1 VWHNYKQ
8 DNSILNYNNKSDEP
22 MLLSIKSWL
31 FETPSKDCMANYALS
46 GKNRHLE
53 QIIALYSNDLY
64 HYLVTQSNTHLA
76 YDISQQTWLKVI
88 EKRHLYQAQTT
99 PKAWLFKL
107 ARNIL
112 IDEYRKQQR
121 FVELD
126 ETLHLPAPT
135 KVIESDLAISY
146 EALDAALKQLSFV
159 QREAIT
165 LQQEGFSLADI
176 ELITHSNNE
185 TIKTRL
191 RYAKQNLK
199 RLLGERNEQA

>member
-1 VWHNYKQ
+1 
-8 DNSILNYNNKSDEP
+8 

-31 FETPSKDCMANYALS
+31 FETPSKDCMASYAKS
-46 GKNRHLE
+46 GDNRYLE
-53 QIIALYSNDLY
+53 QLIALYSNDLY

-76 YDISQQTWLKVI
+76 YDVSQQTWLKVI

-107 ARNIL
+107 ARNTL
-112 IDEYRKQQR
+112 IDEYRRQQH

-126 ETLHLPAPT
+126 ENTHLAAQND
-135 KVIESDLAISY
+135 KSESGLTIGSSNISY
-146 EALDAALKQLSFV
+146 DAFDAALKQLSFV

-165 LQQEGFSLADI
+165 LQQEGFSLTDI
-176 ELITHSNNE
+176 ELITQSSLE

-191 RYAKQNLK
+191 RYAKQHLK
-199 RLLGERNEQA
+199 RLLGANNEQA

>member
-1 VWHNYKQ
+1 
-8 DNSILNYNNKSDEP
+8 

-31 FETPSKDCMANYALS
+31 FETPSKDCMASYAKS
-46 GKNRHLE
+46 GDNRYLE
-53 QIIALYSNDLY
+53 QLIALYSNDLH

-76 YDISQQTWLKVI
+76 YDVSQQTWLKVI

-107 ARNIL
+107 ARNTL
-112 IDEYRKQQR
+112 VDEYRKQQR

-126 ETLHLPAPT
+126 ENSQLPAQNDNQSELT
-135 KVIESDLAISY
+135 SSDSHIGDTHISY
-146 EALDAALKQLSFV
+146 EAFNTALKQLSFV

-165 LQQEGFSLADI
+165 LQQEGFSLVDI
-176 ELITHSNNE
+176 ALITQSNHE
-185 TIKTRL
+185 SVKTRL

-199 RLLGERNEQA
+199 RLLGANNEQA

>member
-1 VWHNYKQ
+1 
-8 DNSILNYNNKSDEP
+8 

-31 FETPSKDCMANYALS
+31 FEAPSKDCMARYAKS
-46 GKNRHLE
+46 GDNRHLE
-53 QIIALYSNDLY
+53 QLITLYSNDLY

-76 YDISQQTWLKVI
+76 YDVSQQTWLKVI

-99 PKAWLFKL
+99 PKAWLFRL
-107 ARNIL
+107 ARNTL
-112 IDEYRKQQR
+112 IDEYRKQQH

-126 ETLHLPAPT
+126 ENSQRLAQNNNQSELTS
-135 KVIESDLAISY
+135 SDSHIGDTHISY
-146 EALDAALKQLSFV
+146 EAFNTALKQLSFV

-176 ELITHSNNE
+176 ELITQSNAQ

-191 RYAKQNLK
+191 RYAKQKLK
-199 RLLGERNEQA
+199 QNY

>member
-1 VWHNYKQ
+1 
-8 DNSILNYNNKSDEP
+8 

-31 FETPSKDCMANYALS
+31 FETPSKDCMASYAKS
-46 GKNRHLE
+46 GDNRYLE
-53 QIIALYSNDLY
+53 QLVALYSNDLY

-76 YDISQQTWLKVI
+76 YDVSQQTWLKVI

-107 ARNIL
+107 ARNTL
-112 IDEYRKQQR
+112 IDEYRRQQH
-121 FVELD
+121 FVEFD
-126 ETLHLPAPT
+126 ENTHLAAQND
-135 KVIESDLAISY
+135 KSESGLTIGSSNISY
-146 EALDAALKQLSFV
+146 DAFDAALKQLSFV

-176 ELITHSNNE
+176 ELITQSSLE

-199 RLLGERNEQA
+199 RLLGANNEQA

>member
-1 VWHNYKQ
+1 
-8 DNSILNYNNKSDEP
+8 

-31 FETPSKDCMANYALS
+31 FETPSKDCMASYAKS
-46 GKNRHLE
+46 GENRYLE
-53 QIIALYSNDLY
+53 QLIALYSNDLY

-76 YDISQQTWLKVI
+76 CDVSQQTWLKVI

-107 ARNIL
+107 ARNTL
-112 IDEYRKQQR
+112 IDEYRRQQH
-121 FVELD
+121 FVELEENTYLAAQND
-126 ETLHLPAPT
+126 KSEN
-135 KVIESDLAISY
+135 DLTSGDSHIGSSNISY
-146 EALDAALKQLSFV
+146 EAFDAALKQLSFV

-165 LQQEGFSLADI
+165 LQQEGFSLTDI
-176 ELITHSNNE
+176 ELITQSSLE

-199 RLLGERNEQA
+199 RLLGANNEQA

>member
-1 VWHNYKQ
+1 
-8 DNSILNYNNKSDEP
+8 

-31 FETPSKDCMANYALS
+31 FETPSKDCMASYAKS
-46 GKNRHLE
+46 GDNRYLE
-53 QIIALYSNDLY
+53 ELIALYSNDLY

-76 YDISQQTWLKVI
+76 YDVSQQTWLKVI

-107 ARNIL
+107 ARNTL
-112 IDEYRKQQR
+112 IDEYRRQQH

-126 ETLHLPAPT
+126 ENTHLAAQND
-135 KVIESDLAISY
+135 KSESGLTIGSSNISY
-146 EALDAALKQLSFV
+146 DAFDAALKQLSFV

-176 ELITHSNNE
+176 ELITQSSLE

-199 RLLGERNEQA
+199 RLLGANNEQA

>member
-1 VWHNYKQ
+1 MASYAKSG
-8 DNSILNYNNKSDEP
+8 DNRY
-22 MLLSIKSWL
+22 
-31 FETPSKDCMANYALS
+31 
-46 GKNRHLE
+46 LE
-53 QIIALYSNDLY
+53 QLIALYSNDLY

-76 YDISQQTWLKVI
+76 YDVSQQTWLKVI

-107 ARNIL
+107 ARNTL

-126 ETLHLPAPT
+126 ENTHLAAQND
-135 KVIESDLAISY
+135 KSESGLTIGSSNISY
-146 EALDAALKQLSFV
+146 DAFDAALKQLSFV

-176 ELITHSNNE
+176 ELITQSSLE

-199 RLLGERNEQA
+199 RLLGANNEQA

>member
-1 VWHNYKQ
+1 
-8 DNSILNYNNKSDEP
+8 

-31 FETPSKDCMANYALS
+31 FETPSKDCMASYAKS
-46 GKNRHLE
+46 GDNRHLE
-53 QIIALYSNDLY
+53 QLIALYSNDLY

-76 YDISQQTWLKVI
+76 YDVSQQTWLKVI

-107 ARNIL
+107 ARNTL

-126 ETLHLPAPT
+126 ENTHLPAQQN
-135 KVIESDLAISY
+135 EQSNISY
-146 EALDAALKQLSFV
+146 QAFDNALKQLSFV

-176 ELITHSNNE
+176 VLITQSSHESV
-185 TIKTRL
+185 KTRL

-199 RLLGERNEQA
+199 RLLGANNEQA

>member
-1 VWHNYKQ
+1 
-8 DNSILNYNNKSDEP
+8 

-31 FETPSKDCMANYALS
+31 FETPSKDCMASYAKS
-46 GKNRHLE
+46 GENRYLE
-53 QIIALYSNDLY
+53 QLIALYSNDLY

-76 YDISQQTWLKVI
+76 YDVSQQTWLKVI

-107 ARNIL
+107 ARNTL

-126 ETLHLPAPT
+126 ENTHLAAQND
-135 KVIESDLAISY
+135 KSESGLNIGSSNISY
-146 EALDAALKQLSFV
+146 DAFDAALTQLSFV

-176 ELITHSNNE
+176 ELITQSSLE

-199 RLLGERNEQA
+199 RLLGASNEQA

>member
-1 VWHNYKQ
+1 
-8 DNSILNYNNKSDEP
+8 

-31 FETPSKDCMANYALS
+31 FETPSKDCMASYAKS
-46 GKNRHLE
+46 GDNRHLE
-53 QIIALYSNDLY
+53 QLIALYSNDLY
-64 HYLVTQSNTHLA
+64 HFLVTQSNTHLA

-107 ARNIL
+107 ARNTL
-112 IDEYRKQQR
+112 IDEYRKQQH

-126 ETLHLPAPT
+126 ENTHLAAQND
-135 KVIESDLAISY
+135 KNESDLTSGDSHIGSSNISY
-146 EALDAALKQLSFV
+146 DAFDEALKQLSFV

-176 ELITHSNNE
+176 ELITQSNHE
-185 TIKTRL
+185 SVKTRL

-199 RLLGERNEQA
+199 RLLGANNEQA

>member
-1 VWHNYKQ
+1 
-8 DNSILNYNNKSDEP
+8 

-31 FETPSKDCMANYALS
+31 FETPSKDCMASYAKS
-46 GKNRHLE
+46 GDNRYLE
-53 QIIALYSNDLY
+53 QLIALYSNDLY

-76 YDISQQTWLKVI
+76 YDVSQQTWLKVI

-107 ARNIL
+107 ARNTL
-112 IDEYRKQQR
+112 IDEYRKQQH

-126 ETLHLPAPT
+126 ENTHLAAQND
-135 KVIESDLAISY
+135 KSESGLTIGSSNISY
-146 EALDAALKQLSFV
+146 DAFDAALKQLSFV

-176 ELITHSNNE
+176 ELITQSSLE

-199 RLLGERNEQA
+199 RLLGANNEQA

>member
-1 VWHNYKQ
+1 
-8 DNSILNYNNKSDEP
+8 

-31 FETPSKDCMANYALS
+31 FETPSKDCMASYAKS
-46 GKNRHLE
+46 GENRYLE
-53 QIIALYSNDLY
+53 QLIALYSNDLY

-76 YDISQQTWLKVI
+76 YDVSQQTWLKVI

-107 ARNIL
+107 ARNTL

-126 ETLHLPAPT
+126 ENTHLAAQND
-135 KVIESDLAISY
+135 KNESDLTIGSSNISY
-146 EALDAALKQLSFV
+146 DAFDAALKQLSFV

-165 LQQEGFSLADI
+165 LQQEGFSLVDI
-176 ELITHSNNE
+176 ELITQSSLE

-199 RLLGERNEQA
+199 RLLGANNEQA

>member
-1 VWHNYKQ
+1 
-8 DNSILNYNNKSDEP
+8 

-31 FETPSKDCMANYALS
+31 FETPSKDCMASYAKS
-46 GKNRHLE
+46 GENRYLE
-53 QIIALYSNDLY
+53 QLIALYSNDLY

-76 YDISQQTWLKVI
+76 YDVSQQTWLKVI

-107 ARNIL
+107 ARNTL
-112 IDEYRKQQR
+112 IDEYRRQQH

-126 ETLHLPAPT
+126 ENTHLAAQND
-135 KVIESDLAISY
+135 KSESGLTIGSSNISY
-146 EALDAALKQLSFV
+146 DAFDAALKQLSFV

-176 ELITHSNNE
+176 ELITQSSLE

-199 RLLGERNEQA
+199 RLLGANNEQA

>member
-1 VWHNYKQ
+1 
-8 DNSILNYNNKSDEP
+8 

-31 FETPSKDCMANYALS
+31 FETPSKDCMASYAKS
-46 GKNRHLE
+46 GDNRYLE
-53 QIIALYSNDLY
+53 QLIALYSNDLY

-76 YDISQQTWLKVI
+76 YDVSQQTWLKGI
-88 EKRHLYQAQTT
+88 EKRHLNQAQTT

-107 ARNIL
+107 ARNTL
-112 IDEYRKQQR
+112 IDEYRRQQH

-126 ETLHLPAPT
+126 ENTHLAAQND
-135 KVIESDLAISY
+135 KSENDLNSGDLTSGDSHIGSSNISY
-146 EALDAALKQLSFV
+146 DAFDAALKQLSFV

-176 ELITHSNNE
+176 ELITQSSLE

-199 RLLGERNEQA
+199 RLLGANNEQA

>member
-1 VWHNYKQ
+1 
-8 DNSILNYNNKSDEP
+8 

-31 FETPSKDCMANYALS
+31 FETPSKDCMASYAKS
-46 GKNRHLE
+46 GDNRYLE
-53 QIIALYSNDLY
+53 QLIALYSNDLY

-76 YDISQQTWLKVI
+76 YDVSQQTWLKVI

-107 ARNIL
+107 ARNTL
-112 IDEYRKQQR
+112 IDEYRRQQH

-126 ETLHLPAPT
+126 ENTHLAAQND
-135 KVIESDLAISY
+135 KSENDLNSGDLTSGDSHIGSSNISY
-146 EALDAALKQLSFV
+146 EAFDAALKQLSFV

-165 LQQEGFSLADI
+165 LQQEGFSLTDI
-176 ELITHSNNE
+176 ELITQSSLE

-199 RLLGERNEQA
+199 RLLGANNEQA

>member
-1 VWHNYKQ
+1 
-8 DNSILNYNNKSDEP
+8 

-31 FETPSKDCMANYALS
+31 FETPSKDCMASYEKS
-46 GKNRHLE
+46 GDNRYLE
-53 QIIALYSNDLY
+53 QLIALYSNDLY

-76 YDISQQTWLKVI
+76 YDVSQQTWLKVI

-107 ARNIL
+107 ARNTL

-121 FVELD
+121 FVEFD
-126 ETLHLPAPT
+126 ENTHLSAQND
-135 KVIESDLAISY
+135 KSESDLNSGGLTSGDSHIDNLNIGSSNISY
-146 EALDAALKQLSFV
+146 EAFNIALKQLSFV

-176 ELITHSNNE
+176 ELITQSSLE

-199 RLLGERNEQA
+199 RLLGANNE

>member
-1 VWHNYKQ
+1 
-8 DNSILNYNNKSDEP
+8 

-31 FETPSKDCMANYALS
+31 FETPSKDCMASYAKS
-46 GKNRHLE
+46 GDNRYLE
-53 QIIALYSNDLY
+53 QLIALYSNDLY

-76 YDISQQTWLKVI
+76 YDVSQQTWLKVI

-107 ARNIL
+107 ARNTL
-112 IDEYRKQQR
+112 IDEYRRQQH

-126 ETLHLPAPT
+126 ENTHLAAQND
-135 KVIESDLAISY
+135 KSESGLTIGSSNISY
-146 EALDAALKQLSFV
+146 DAFDAALKQLSFV
-159 QREAIT
+159 QREAVT

-176 ELITHSNNE
+176 ELITQSSLE

-191 RYAKQNLK
+191 RYAKLHLK
-199 RLLGERNEQA
+199 RLLGANNEQA

>member
-1 VWHNYKQ
+1 MASYV
-8 DNSILNYNNKSDEP
+8 KSGD
-22 MLLSIKSWL
+22 
-31 FETPSKDCMANYALS
+31 
-46 GKNRHLE
+46 NRHLE
-53 QIIALYSNDLY
+53 QLIALYSNDLY

-76 YDISQQTWLKVI
+76 YDVSQQTWLKVI

-107 ARNIL
+107 ARNTL

-126 ETLHLPAPT
+126 ENTHLPAQQN
-135 KVIESDLAISY
+135 EQSNISY
-146 EALDAALKQLSFV
+146 QAFDSALKQLSFV

-176 ELITHSNNE
+176 VLITQSNHE
-185 TIKTRL
+185 SVKTRL

-199 RLLGERNEQA
+199 RLLGANNEQA

>member
-1 VWHNYKQ
+1 
-8 DNSILNYNNKSDEP
+8 

-31 FETPSKDCMANYALS
+31 FETPSKDCMASYAKS
-46 GKNRHLE
+46 GDNRHLE
-53 QIIALYSNDLY
+53 QLIALYSNDLY

-76 YDISQQTWLKVI
+76 YDVSQQTWLKVI

-107 ARNIL
+107 ARNTL

-121 FVELD
+121 FVEPD
-126 ETLHLPAPT
+126 ENTHLPAQQNAQ
-135 KVIESDLAISY
+135 SNISY
-146 EALDAALKQLSFV
+146 QAFDNALKQLSFV

-176 ELITHSNNE
+176 ALITQSSHESV
-185 TIKTRL
+185 KTRL

-199 RLLGERNEQA
+199 RLLGANNEQA

>member
-1 VWHNYKQ
+1 
-8 DNSILNYNNKSDEP
+8 

-31 FETPSKDCMANYALS
+31 FETPSKDCMASYAKS
-46 GKNRHLE
+46 GDNRYLE
-53 QIIALYSNDLY
+53 QLIALYSNDLY

-76 YDISQQTWLKVI
+76 YDVSQQTWLKVI

-107 ARNIL
+107 ARNTL
-112 IDEYRKQQR
+112 IDEYRRQQH

-126 ETLHLPAPT
+126 ENTHLAAQND
-135 KVIESDLAISY
+135 KSESGLTIGSSNISY
-146 EALDAALKQLSFV
+146 DAFDAALKQLSFV
-159 QREAIT
+159 QREAVT

-176 ELITHSNNE
+176 ELITQSSLE

-199 RLLGERNEQA
+199 RLLGANNEQA